1 MGGTGIKL
9 VPLSYVKLMQRLW
22 IKGCRGISVFT
33 TMQPLMGMG
42 CMISV
47 YQGDRL
53 RVNAQIINK
62 ANGTGTCSRMEQQFF
77 HV

>member
-1 MGGTGIKL
+1 MLIVGRYIGGGTGIKL

-42 CMISV
+42 CMILV
-47 YQGDRL
+47 YQGGQVTCKCTD
-53 RVNAQIINK
+53 NK
-62 ANGTGTCSRMEQQFF
+62 
-77 HV
+77 